1 MDCISTNFS
10 MKSTNKNPE
19 FSGGILI
26 VNKPSGWTSH
36 DVVSKTR
43 KILQGIKV
51 GHTGTLDPMAT
62 GVMILLIGK
71 ATRLAYRFEH
81 DTKRYRAEITFGRST
96 DTYDCTGKTTRVSD
110 TSKVNLSFLSESIN
124 NLKGESEQIPPMYS
138 AVKVGGKK
146 LYQLARSGKTV
157 ERKPRKIFI
166 SSISAVL
173 DDFPRI
179 IVDIECSKG
188 TYIRSIAHHL
198 GEAVDCPAH
207 LSNLS
212 RTACG
217 NFTIDEAV
225 DFLSLVQASAEDVI
239 ELIKPAELTT
249 L

>member
-1 MDCISTNFS
+1 

-19 FSGGILI
+19 YSGGILI

-36 DVVSKTR
+36 DVVNKTR
-43 KILQGIKV
+43 IQLQGIKV

-71 ATRLAYRFEH
+71 TTRLAYRFEN
-81 DTKRYRAEITFGRST
+81 DTKRYLAEITFGRST
-96 DTYDCTGKTTRVSD
+96 DTYDCTGKTIKESD
-110 TSKVNLSFLSESIN
+110 PSTVDIAFLSESIN

-166 SSISAVL
+166 SSIRAAL
-173 DDFPRI
+173 DYYPKI

-198 GEAVDCPAH
+198 GEIVNCPAH
-207 LSNLS
+207 LSNLV

-217 NFTIDEAV
+217 NHTIDEAV
-225 DFLSLVQASAEDVI
+225 DFLSLMQASAEDI
-239 ELIKPAELTT
+239 MELIKPVELITS
-249 L
+249 